1 MSFFWYYNKMIS
13 KKLNTDILKEK
24 IGLAGC
30 GNMGLPMLN
39 AMLTKNIDAR
49 GYDIE
54 RKTTLLNLGKNFVSS
69 KKKFL
74 DDRNIII
81 SVVRDA
87 SDTAELCQGNNG
99 LFEQQSSK
107 VLIIASTLSPKFV
120 MNLKSMAPKNITIID
135 APMSGATIAAYE
147 ARLTFMVGC
156 EKVFFNYIEPILG
169 LMGTRI
175 NHIGSYGSGM
185 MVKVLNNFI
194 AASSV
199 VSVRHVLHQAQK
211 FELDID
217 ALFKTIDTSSG
228 QTWFGTNRADIEW
241 FKENFDNDNTMGILK
256 KDVEAYVD
264 SFENESDLDDFVSGE
279 LSASIIKAINNM
291 PGTK

>member
-1 MSFFWYYNKMIS
+1 MISMSFEE
-13 KKLNTDILKEK
+13 DILKEK

-39 AMLTKNIDAR
+39 SMLSKNIDAK

-54 RKTTLLNLGKNFVSS
+54 RKTSLLDLGKDFLKS
-69 KKKFL
+69 KKNFL
-74 DDRNIII
+74 NDRNIII

-87 SDTAELCQGNNG
+87 SDTLELCQGNNG

-107 VLIIASTLSPKFV
+107 MLIIASTLSPKFI
-120 MNLKSMAPKNITIID
+120 MDLKRKAPKNITIID
-135 APMSGATIAAYE
+135 APMSGATIAANE
-147 ARLTFMVGC
+147 ATLTFMVGC
-156 EKVFFNYIEPILG
+156 EKVLFNYIEPLLG

-175 NHIGSYGSGM
+175 NHIGKFGTGM

-241 FKENFDNDNTMGILK
+241 FKENFENDNTMGILK

-264 SFENESDLDDFVSGE
+264 SFENETDLDNFVSGE
-279 LSASIIKAINNM
+279 LSSSIIKALSNM
-291 PGTK
+291 PVTK

>member
-1 MSFFWYYNKMIS
+1 MIS
-13 KKLNTDILKEK
+13 KSFNKNILKEK

-39 AMLTKNIDAR
+39 AMVSKNIDAK

-54 RKTTLLNLGKNFVSS
+54 KKKSLLSLGKDFVSS

-87 SDTAELCQGNNG
+87 PDTTELCQGDNG

-107 VLIIASTLSPKFV
+107 ILIIASTLSPKFV
-120 MNLKSMAPKNITIID
+120 MDLKSRAPKNITIID
-135 APMSGATIAAYE
+135 APMSGATIAAHE

-156 EKVFFNYIEPILG
+156 EKVFFNYVEPILG

-175 NHIGSYGSGM
+175 NHIGNYGSGM

-199 VSVRHVLHQAQK
+199 VSVRHVLHHAQK

-264 SFENESDLDDFVSGE
+264 SFENESDLDNFVSGE

-291 PGTK
+291 PVTK

>member
-1 MSFFWYYNKMIS
+1 MIS
-13 KKLNTDILKEK
+13 KSFNKNILKEK

-39 AMLTKNIDAR
+39 AMLSKNIDAK

-54 RKTTLLNLGKNFVSS
+54 RKTSLLSLGKDFLSS

-74 DDRNIII
+74 DNSNIII

-87 SDTAELCQGNNG
+87 SDTVELCQENNG
-99 LFEQQSSK
+99 LFEQRSSK

-120 MNLKSMAPKNITIID
+120 VDLKSKAPKNITIID
-135 APMSGATIAAYE
+135 APMSGATIAARE

-156 EKVFFNYIEPILG
+156 EKVFFNYIEPLLG
-169 LMGTRI
+169 VMGAQI
-175 NHIGSYGSGM
+175 NHIGNYGSGM

-241 FKENFDNDNTMGILK
+241 FKENFESNNTMGILK

-264 SFENESDLDDFVSGE
+264 TFENEADLDNFVSGE

-291 PGTK
+291 PATK

>member
-1 MSFFWYYNKMIS
+1 MIS
-13 KKLNTDILKEK
+13 KSFNKNILKEK

-39 AMLTKNIDAR
+39 AMLSKNIDAK

-54 RKTTLLNLGKNFVSS
+54 RKTSLLSLGKDFVSS

-74 DDRNIII
+74 DDSKIII

-87 SDTAELCQGNNG
+87 SDTVELCQGNNG
-99 LFEQQSSK
+99 LFEQRSSK

-120 MNLKSMAPKNITIID
+120 VDLKSKAPKNITIID
-135 APMSGATIAAYE
+135 APMSGATIAARE

-156 EKVFFNYIEPILG
+156 EKVFFNYIEPLLG
-169 LMGTRI
+169 VMGARI
-175 NHIGSYGSGM
+175 NHIGNYGSGM

-241 FKENFDNDNTMGILK
+241 FKENFENDNTMGILK

-264 SFENESDLDDFVSGE
+264 SFENESDLDNFVSGE

-291 PGTK
+291 PATK

>member
-1 MSFFWYYNKMIS
+1 MIS
-13 KKLNTDILKEK
+13 KSFNKNILKEK

-39 AMLTKNIDAR
+39 AMLSKNIDAK

-54 RKTTLLNLGKNFVSS
+54 RKTSLLSLGKDFVSS

-87 SDTAELCQGNNG
+87 SDTVELCQGNNG
-99 LFEQQSSK
+99 LFEQRSNK

-120 MNLKSMAPKNITIID
+120 VDLKSKAPKNITIID
-135 APMSGATIAAYE
+135 APMSGATIAARE

-156 EKVFFNYIEPILG
+156 EKVFFNYIEPLLG
-169 LMGTRI
+169 VMGARI
-175 NHIGSYGSGM
+175 NHIGNYGSGM

-194 AASSV
+194 AASAV

-241 FKENFDNDNTMGILK
+241 FKENFEDDNTMGILK

-291 PGTK
+291 PATK

>member
-1 MSFFWYYNKMIS
+1 MIS
-13 KKLNTDILKEK
+13 KSFNKNILKEK

-39 AMLTKNIDAR
+39 AMLSKNIDAK

-54 RKTTLLNLGKNFVSS
+54 KKKSLLSLGKDFVSS

-87 SDTAELCQGNNG
+87 SDTTELCQGNNG

-120 MNLKSMAPKNITIID
+120 MDLKSRAPKNITIID
-135 APMSGATIAAYE
+135 APMSGATIAAHE

-175 NHIGSYGSGM
+175 NHIGNYGSGM

-264 SFENESDLDDFVSGE
+264 SFENESDLDNFVSGE

-291 PGTK
+291 PVTK

>member
-1 MSFFWYYNKMIS
+1 MIS
-13 KKLNTDILKEK
+13 KSFNKNILKEK

-39 AMLTKNIDAR
+39 VMLSKNIDAK

-54 RKTTLLNLGKNFVSS
+54 RKTSLLSLGKDFVSS

-74 DDRNIII
+74 DDSNIII

-87 SDTAELCQGNNG
+87 SDTVELCQGNNG
-99 LFEQQSSK
+99 LFEQRSSK

-120 MNLKSMAPKNITIID
+120 VDLKSKAPKNITIID
-135 APMSGATIAAYE
+135 APMSGATIAARE

-156 EKVFFNYIEPILG
+156 EKVFFNYIEPLLG
-169 LMGTRI
+169 VMGARI
-175 NHIGSYGSGM
+175 NHIGNYGSGM

-194 AASSV
+194 AASAV

-217 ALFKTIDTSSG
+217 SLFKTIDTSSG

-241 FKENFDNDNTMGILK
+241 FKENFENDNTMGILK

-264 SFENESDLDDFVSGE
+264 SFENESDLDNFVSGE

-291 PGTK
+291 PVTK

>member
-1 MSFFWYYNKMIS
+1 MIS
-13 KKLNTDILKEK
+13 KSFNKNILKEK

-39 AMLTKNIDAR
+39 AMLSKNIDAK

-54 RKTTLLNLGKNFVSS
+54 KKKSLLSLGKDFVSS

-87 SDTAELCQGNNG
+87 SDTTELCQGNNG

-120 MNLKSMAPKNITIID
+120 MDLKSKAPKNITIID
-135 APMSGATIAAYE
+135 APMSGATIAAHE

-241 FKENFDNDNTMGILK
+241 FKENFENENTMGILR
-256 KDVEAYVD
+256 KDVLAYVD
-264 SFENESDLDDFVSGE
+264 AFENEDDKDKFVNGE
-279 LSASIIKAINNM
+279 LSKSILKSLKNM
-291 PGTK
+291 PAA

>member
-1 MSFFWYYNKMIS
+1 MIS
-13 KKLNTDILKEK
+13 KSFNKNILKEK

-39 AMLTKNIDAR
+39 AMLSKNIDAK

-54 RKTTLLNLGKNFVSS
+54 RKTSLLSLGKDFVSS

-87 SDTAELCQGNNG
+87 SDTVELCQGNNG
-99 LFEQQSSK
+99 LFEQRSSK
-107 VLIIASTLSPKFV
+107 ILIIASTLSPKFV
-120 MNLKSMAPKNITIID
+120 VDLKSKAPKNITIID
-135 APMSGATIAAYE
+135 APMSGATIAARE

-156 EKVFFNYIEPILG
+156 EKVFFNYIEPLLG
-169 LMGTRI
+169 VMGARI
-175 NHIGSYGSGM
+175 NHIGNYGSGM

-241 FKENFDNDNTMGILK
+241 FKENFENDNTMGILK

-264 SFENESDLDDFVSGE
+264 SFENETDLDNFVSGE
-279 LSASIIKAINNM
+279 LSASIIKAIHNM
-291 PGTK
+291 PATK